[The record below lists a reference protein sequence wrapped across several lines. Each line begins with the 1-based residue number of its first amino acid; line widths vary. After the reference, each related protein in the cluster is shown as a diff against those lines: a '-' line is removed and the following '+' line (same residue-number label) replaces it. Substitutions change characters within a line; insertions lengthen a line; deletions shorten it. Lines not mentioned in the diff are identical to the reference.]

1 MNCRTRAFGGIA
13 ILALFCAC
21 GGGSDT
27 TTPTTVGP
35 VTTVT
40 VTGPSTTVVIGGTL
54 QLTASPTDAH
64 GNAVTGLTATWASS
78 DQTVATVSASG
89 LVSGV
94 KAGTATITAT
104 MSGISGSTALSV
116 ATAPQT
122 ATVQATL
129 SQQFT
134 PKQVDILAGG
144 TVTWQFSTL
153 THNVTFSGTANGTPQ
168 NIPDATST
176 NVTRTFTAAGTFA
189 YQCTIHPGMTG
200 TVVVH

>member
-1 MNCRTRAFGGIA
+1 MSNRVRAVSAMAVMSF
-13 ILALFCAC
+13 LVAC
-21 GGGSDT
+21 GGSSDT
-27 TTPTTVGP
+27 TTPVTVGP

-40 VTGPSTTVVIGGTL
+40 VTG
-54 QLTASPTDAH
+54 Q
-64 GNAVTGLTATWASS
+64 TATWASS
-78 DQTVATVSASG
+78 DQTVATVNASG

-94 KAGTATITAT
+94 KLGTATITAT
-104 MSGISGSTALSV
+104 VSGISGSTALSV
-116 ATAPQT
+116 AAAPQT

-129 SQQFT
+129 SQTFS

-144 TVTWQFSTL
+144 SVTWQFSTL
-153 THNVTFSGTANGTPQ
+153 THNVTFTSSANGTPQ

-176 NVTRTFTAAGTFA
+176 NVSRSFTTAGTFT